1 MTDRELL
8 IRYMKKNGLTQRKMA
23 TVLGISPATMSRF
36 VRGTW
41 PISTTVSKLLHMLT
55 KEN

>member
-1 MTDRELL
+1 MTDRELI

-23 TVLGISPATMSRF
+23 TVLGISPATMSRY
-36 VRGTW
+36 VRGTL
-41 PISTTVSKLLHMLT
+41 PISTTVSRLLHMLT

>member
-23 TVLGISPATMSRF
+23 TVLGVSPATMSRF